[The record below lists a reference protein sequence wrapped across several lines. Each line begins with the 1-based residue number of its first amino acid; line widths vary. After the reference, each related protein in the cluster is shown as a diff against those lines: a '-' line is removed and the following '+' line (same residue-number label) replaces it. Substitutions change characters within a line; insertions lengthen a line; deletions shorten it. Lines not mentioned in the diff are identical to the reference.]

1 MFDHIK
7 QNLFSIQGIAV
18 TILHVIFVLGA
29 IQFADQVMG
38 AWNGDLA
45 EPASSTSTARKK

>member
-29 IQFADQVMG
+29 LQFAEQAMQ
-38 AWNGDLA
+38 AWHGDLA
-45 EPASSTSTARKK
+45 EPAITSARKK

>member
-7 QNLFSIQGIAV
+7 QNLFSLQGIAV

-29 IQFADQVMG
+29 VQFAEQAIS
-38 AWNGDLA
+38 AWHGDLA
-45 EPASSTSTARKK
+45 EPAISSTRKK

>member
-7 QNLFSIQGIAV
+7 HNLFSIQGVIV
-18 TILHVIFVLGA
+18 TVLHVIFVLGA
-29 IQFADQVMG
+29 LQFAEQAIS

-45 EPASSTSTARKK
+45 EPAVSSARKK